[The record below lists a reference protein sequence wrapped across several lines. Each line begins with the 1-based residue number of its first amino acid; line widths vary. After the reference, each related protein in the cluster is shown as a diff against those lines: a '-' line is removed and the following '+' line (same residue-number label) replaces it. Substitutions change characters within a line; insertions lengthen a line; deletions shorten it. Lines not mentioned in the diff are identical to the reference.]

1 VFHPNTQALID
12 HWRMLRENAPT
23 PTPARD
29 ALDPAAIAE
38 ILTQVFLLGRSGP
51 DLPFRLAG
59 GLLTDLHGR
68 GLRGEG
74 FLDLWGG
81 PSRAPAREA
90 VLSAISDREPVVVY
104 ADAGAAGGVLGLEIL
119 LAPLS
124 GPGGTL
130 DRLLGL
136 YQPLT
141 SLAVLRG
148 GPIGPLAHRFAVRLG
163 AAARPPPRLRL
174 AAVGGMRI

>member
-12 HWRMLRENAPT
+12 HWRTLRKDA
-23 PTPARD
+23 PTPARE

-59 GLLTDLHGR
+59 GLVTDLHGR

-74 FLDLWGG
+74 FLDLWGA
-81 PSRAPAREA
+81 PSRTPAREA
-90 VLSAISDREPVVVY
+90 VLSAVGDREPVVVY
-104 ADAGAAGGVLGLEIL
+104 ADAAAAGGVLGLEIL

-124 GPGGTL
+124 GPSGSL
-130 DRLLGL
+130 DRMLGL

-148 GPIGPLAHRFAVRLG
+148 EPVGALAHRFAVRLG
-163 AAARPPPRLRL
+163 GVERSRPRLRL
-174 AAVGGMRI
+174 AAVDGLRI

>member
-12 HWRMLRENAPT
+12 HWRMLRQDE
-23 PTPARD
+23 PTPARE

-38 ILTQVFLLGRSGP
+38 ILTQVVLLGRSRP

-68 GLRGEG
+68 SLRGDG
-74 FLDLWGG
+74 FLDLWGP

-90 VLSAISDREPVVVY
+90 VLTALGEHEPVVVY

-124 GPGGTL
+124 GPGGAV

-148 GPIGPLAHRFAVRLG
+148 EPVGPLAHRFAVRLG
-163 AAARPPPRLRL
+163 PVERPRARLRL
-174 AAVGGMRI
+174 AALDGMRL

>member
-1 VFHPNTQALID
+1 MFHPNTQALIE
-12 HWRMLRENAPT
+12 HWRTLRKDA
-23 PTPARD
+23 PTPARE

-38 ILTQVFLLGRSGP
+38 ILTQVFLLGRSSH

-59 GLLTDLHGR
+59 GLLTDLHAR
-68 GLRGEG
+68 GLRGED
-74 FLDLWGG
+74 FVDLWGG

-90 VLSAISDREPVVVY
+90 VLSAVRDREPVVVY

-119 LAPLS
+119 LAPLR
-124 GPGGTL
+124 GPGGEL
-130 DRLLGL
+130 DRVLGL

-148 GPIGPLAHRFAVRLG
+148 EPIGMLAHRFAVRLG
-163 AAARPPPRLRL
+163 AIERVRPRLRL
-174 AAVGGMRI
+174 AAVDGMRI

>member
-12 HWRMLRENAPT
+12 HWRTLRKDASMP
-23 PTPARD
+23 PRQ

-68 GLRGEG
+68 GLRGDG
-74 FLDLWGG
+74 FLELWGA

-90 VLSAISDREPVVVY
+90 VLCAMRDREPVVVY

-124 GPGGTL
+124 GPAGGL

-141 SLAVLRG
+141 SLVVLRG
-148 GPIGPLAHRFAVRLG
+148 EPIGPLAHRFAVRLG
-163 AAARPPPRLRL
+163 AVEPPRARLRL
-174 AAVGGMRI
+174 AAVDGMRI